1 MRIIEE
7 CRFRKFHMEKNQ
19 ILCIDCLQV
28 KAKSPSS
35 AHTRSKRCDDC
46 FENMSHK
53 RVISSFAKSYI
64 AKGKRRIV

>member
-28 KAKSPSS
+28 KTKSPKSS
-35 AHTRSKRCDDC
+35 HTRSKRCDDC
-46 FENMSHK
+46 FESMSHK
-53 RVISSFAKSYI
+53 RAASPFGNGFKP
-64 AKGKRRIV
+64 KKN

>member
-28 KAKSPSS
+28 KTKSPSS
-35 AHTRSKRCDDC
+35 DHTRSKRCNDC
-46 FENMSHK
+46 FSKMSQK
-53 RVISSFAKSYI
+53 RAISPFAKSYI
-64 AKGKRRIV
+64 AKGKRKIV